1 MNNFDWLV
9 QEFFTKSAAEDKK
22 EKDDEKKESPKHEAM
37 EKKEDKK
44 EKKASRL
51 ELYLDKSAGVD
62 KVAQAANKKLFAK
75 ANGKIADSFIQG
87 PKPHGYT
94 GAQKEVDALTNIVKS
109 KLKDPEQYNTLNV
122 LGLDRPKKAST
133 VHETAEALDGLAD
146 VIVAHPGKAAL
157 VAGIGLPVLYGLG
170 QGMNIGLGAL
180 SHHIGKD
187 MHKDNFAVKHPY
199 LTDLAGIPANAILPG
214 AALATETAARAGAT
228 RYADELASHKP
239 HGGEGVLARYSMK
252 NPHMGPFLS
261 MFVPGTHSVNS
272 TLAAKTIADRAIKDK
287 SFTYRHPYMSAY
299 GHGLIPGSGT
309 AYAQAAARIQD
320 YKDSL

>member
-37 EKKEDKK
+37 EKKVEAQEKKEDKK

-51 ELYLDKSAGVD
+51 ELYLSKSSSV
-62 KVAQAANKKLFAK
+62 
-75 ANGKIADSFIQG
+75 S
-87 PKPHGYT
+87 
-94 GAQKEVDALTNIVKS
+94 
-109 KLKDPEQYNTLNV
+109 
-122 LGLDRPKKAST
+122 

-228 RYADELASHKP
+228 SYADELASHKP

-272 TLAAKTIADRAIKDK
+272 TLAAKTIADRAIKEK

>member
-37 EKKEDKK
+37 EKKVEEQEKKEDKK

-51 ELYLDKSAGVD
+51 ELYLNKSSGIESEMVKAMQGAAEVD
-62 KVAQAANKKLFAK
+62 KGKVAAK
-75 ANGKIADSFIQG
+75 
-87 PKPHGYT
+87 
-94 GAQKEVDALTNIVKS
+94 
-109 KLKDPEQYNTLNV
+109 V
-122 LGLDRPKKAST
+122 LGDKIKKNIASGEVSDLGHLDLLGLGRPKKASSI
-133 VHETAEALDGLAD
+133 EQTAEALDGLAD

-239 HGGEGVLARYSMK
+239 RGGEGVLARYSMK

-272 TLAAKTIADRAIKDK
+272 TLAAKTIADRAIKEK
-287 SFTYRHPYMSAY
+287 NFTYRHPYMSAF

-309 AYAQAAARIQD
+309 SYAQAAARVQD
-320 YKDSL
+320 YKESL